1 MIFDTTAV
9 TELID
14 KIIGMMPVLLDGTV
28 DVIKIFFWTVILSV
42 PLGFLVALG
51 RNLRLGFRIGRFDVR
66 PISWIVQI
74 YQLIMRGTPLMLQL
88 MFIMYAPYYLWHVSM
103 NRFTATIFAFAINYA
118 AYFGEIFRSGID
130 SIPRGQYEAAKMLG
144 YTKTQTFFR
153 IILPQVVKRV
163 IPPTGSEF
171 MVLIKDSALANVIGQ
186 PQLFDSA
193 KKLMSSSSSILP
205 LVIAGVIFLIL
216 NAVVEY
222 AFKLCE
228 KKLNYY
234 KG

>member
-1 MIFDTTAV
+1 MIFD
-9 TELID
+9 
-14 KIIGMMPVLLDGTV
+14 KITGMMPVLLDGTV

-144 YTKTQTFFR
+144 STKTQTFFR

-171 MVLIKDSALANVIGQ
+171 MVLIKGSALANVIGQ

>member
-1 MIFDTTAV
+1 MIFD
-9 TELID
+9 
-14 KIIGMMPVLLDGTV
+14 KITGMMPVLLDGTV

-66 PISWIVQI
+66 PISWIVQL

-88 MFIMYAPYYLWHVSM
+88 MFIMYAPYYLWHFSM
-103 NRFTATIFAFAINYA
+103 NHCTATIFAFAINYA

-171 MVLIKDSALANVIGQ
+171 MVLIKDSSLANVIGQ

-193 KKLMSSSSSILP
+193 QKLMSSSSSILP

>member
-66 PISWIVQI
+66 PVSWIVQL

-88 MFIMYAPYYLWHVSM
+88 MFIMYAPYYLWHFSM

-153 IILPQVVKRV
+153 IILPQVIKRV

>member
-1 MIFDTTAV
+1 
-9 TELID
+9 
-14 KIIGMMPVLLDGTV
+14 
-28 DVIKIFFWTVILSV
+28 
-42 PLGFLVALG
+42 
-51 RNLRLGFRIGRFDVR
+51 
-66 PISWIVQI
+66 
-74 YQLIMRGTPLMLQL
+74 MRGTPLMLQL

-193 KKLMSSSSSILP
+193 KS
-205 LVIAGVIFLIL
+205 
-216 NAVVEY
+216 
-222 AFKLCE
+222 
-228 KKLNYY
+228 
-234 KG
+234 

>member
-1 MIFDTTAV
+1 MLF
-9 TELID
+9 D
-14 KIIGMMPVLLDGTV
+14 KITNMMPVLLDGTM
-28 DVIKIFFWTVILSV
+28 DVINIFVWTVLLSV

-51 RNLRLGFRIGRFDVR
+51 RNLNFGFHLGRLHVR
-66 PISWIVQI
+66 PISWVIQF

-88 MFIMYAPYYLWHVSM
+88 MFVMYAPAYLFHMRVD
-103 NRFTATIFAFAINYA
+103 RFQATILAFSINYA

-130 SIPRGQYEAAKMLG
+130 SIPHGQYEAAKMLG
-144 YTKTQTFFR
+144 YTKTQTFLH

-186 PQLFDSA
+186 PQLFDA
-193 KKLMSSSSSILP
+193 AQKLMTGSSSILP
-205 LVIAGVIFLIL
+205 LIIAGVIFLAL
-216 NAVVEY
+216 NSIVEY
-222 AFKLCE
+222 AFKALE

>member
-1 MIFDTTAV
+1 MLIEQSASIFD
-9 TELID
+9 
-14 KIIGMMPVLLDGTV
+14 KIATMMPVLLDGTV
-28 DVIKIFFWTVILSV
+28 DVINIFVWTVVLSV

-51 RNLRLGFRIGRFDVR
+51 RNLNVGFHVGRLHIC
-66 PISWIVQI
+66 PLSWVIQF

-88 MFIMYAPYYLWHVSM
+88 MFVMYAPSYLFHMKVD
-103 NRFTATIFAFAINYA
+103 RFQATILAFAINYA

-130 SIPRGQYEAAKMLG
+130 SIPHGQYEAAKMLG
-144 YTKTQTFFR
+144 YTKTQTFLH

-186 PQLFDSA
+186 PQLFDAA
-193 KKLMSSSSSILP
+193 KKLMTGTSSILP
-205 LVIAGVIFLIL
+205 LIIAGFIFLVL
-216 NAVVEY
+216 NAIVEY
-222 AFKLCE
+222 AFKALE

>member
-1 MIFDTTAV
+1 MLFENLLLTLQKAQT
-9 TELID
+9 
-14 KIIGMMPVLLDGTV
+14 MMPVLLEGTL
-28 DVIKIFFWTVILSV
+28 DVIHIFVWTVVLSV

-51 RNLRLGFRIGRFDVR
+51 RNVTLGLHIGRVPIR
-66 PISWIVQI
+66 PLSWIIQF

-88 MFIMYAPYYLWHVSM
+88 MFVMYAPAFLFETKID
-103 NRFTATIFAFAINYA
+103 RFTATIFAFAINYA

-144 YTKTQTFFR
+144 YTKTQTFFY

-193 KKLMSSSSSILP
+193 KKLMTGSASILP
-205 LVIAGVIFLIL
+205 LVIAGLIFLVL
-216 NAVVEY
+216 NAIVEY
-222 AFKLCE
+222 AFKLLE

>member
-1 MIFDTTAV
+1 MFFD
-9 TELID
+9 LLD
-14 KIIGMMPVLLDGTV
+14 KISGMMPVLLDGTV
-28 DVIKIFFWTVILSV
+28 DVLKIFVWTVILSV

-51 RNLRLGFRIGRFDVR
+51 RNLNLGVPIGRFRIR
-66 PISWIVQI
+66 PISWVVQF

-88 MFIMYAPYYLWHVSM
+88 MFVMYAPSYIFHVGM
-103 NRFTATIFAFAINYA
+103 DRFTATILAFSINYA

-130 SIPRGQYEAAKMLG
+130 SIPHGQYEAAKMLG
-144 YTKTQTFFR
+144 YTKTQTFFH

-193 KKLMSSSSSILP
+193 KKLMTTNSSILP

-222 AFKLCE
+222 AFKLLE

>member
-1 MIFDTTAV
+1 MFFD
-9 TELID
+9 LLD
-14 KIIGMMPVLLDGTV
+14 KISGMMPVLLDGTV
-28 DVIKIFFWTVILSV
+28 DVLKIFVWTVILSV

-51 RNLRLGFRIGRFDVR
+51 RNLNLGVQVGRIRIR
-66 PISWIVQI
+66 PISWVVQL

-88 MFIMYAPYYLWHVSM
+88 MFVMYAPSYIFHVGM
-103 NRFTATIFAFAINYA
+103 DRFTATILAFSINYA

-130 SIPRGQYEAAKMLG
+130 SIPHGQYEAAKMLG
-144 YTKTQTFFR
+144 YTKTQTFFH

-193 KKLMSSSSSILP
+193 KKLMTTNSSILP

-222 AFKLCE
+222 AFKLLE
-228 KKLNYY
+228 KKLNYFRV
-234 KG
+234 

>member
-66 PISWIVQI
+66 PISWIVQL

>member
-1 MIFDTTAV
+1 MLF
-9 TELID
+9 D
-14 KIIGMMPVLLDGTV
+14 KISNMMPILLDGTV
-28 DVIKIFFWTVILSV
+28 DVINIFVWTVVLSV

-51 RNLRLGFRIGRFDVR
+51 RNLNFGVRIGRVNIR
-66 PISWIVQI
+66 PLSWIIQF

-88 MFIMYAPYYLWHVSM
+88 MFVMYAPSFLLGIKVD
-103 NRFTATIFAFAINYA
+103 RFQATILAFAINYA

-130 SIPRGQYEAAKMLG
+130 SIPHGQYEAAKMLG
-144 YTKTQTFFR
+144 YTKTQTFFH

-193 KKLMSSSSSILP
+193 NKLMAGTSSILP
-205 LVIAGVIFLIL
+205 LILAGFIFLVL
-216 NAVVEY
+216 NAIVEY
-222 AFKLCE
+222 AFKILE
-228 KKLNYY
+228 KKLDYY

>member
-1 MIFDTTAV
+1 MFFD
-9 TELID
+9 LLD
-14 KIIGMMPVLLDGTV
+14 KISGMMPVLLDGTV
-28 DVIKIFFWTVILSV
+28 DVLKIFIWTVILSV

-51 RNLRLGFRIGRFDVR
+51 RNLNLGVPIGRFRIR
-66 PISWIVQI
+66 PISCVVQF

-88 MFIMYAPYYLWHVSM
+88 MFVMYAPSYIFHVGM
-103 NRFTATIFAFAINYA
+103 DRFTATILAFSINYA

-130 SIPRGQYEAAKMLG
+130 SIPHGQYEAAKMLG
-144 YTKTQTFFR
+144 YTKTQTFFH

-193 KKLMSSSSSILP
+193 KKLMTTNSSILP

-222 AFKLCE
+222 AFKLLE

>member
-1 MIFDTTAV
+1 MIFDAPKI
-9 TELID
+9 TELIN
-14 KIIGMMPVLLDGTV
+14 KIISMMPVLLDGTV

-66 PISWIVQI
+66 PISWVVQL

>member
-1 MIFDTTAV
+1 MLSEQLSATF
-9 TELID
+9 D
-14 KIIGMMPVLLDGTV
+14 KIASMIPVLLDGTV
-28 DVIKIFFWTVILSV
+28 DVIHIFVWTVVLSV

-51 RNLRLGFRIGRFDVR
+51 RNLNFGIRLGRVSIR
-66 PISWIVQI
+66 PISWVVQF

-88 MFIMYAPYYLWHVSM
+88 MFVMYAPSYLFQMKVD
-103 NRFTATIFAFAINYA
+103 RFQATILAFAINYA

-144 YTKTQTFFR
+144 YTKSQTFFH

-186 PQLFDSA
+186 PQLFDAS
-193 KKLMSSSSSILP
+193 KKLMTGTSSILP
-205 LVIAGVIFLIL
+205 LIIAGFIFLVL
-216 NAVVEY
+216 NAIVEY
-222 AFKLCE
+222 AFKALE

>member
-51 RNLRLGFRIGRFDVR
+51 RNLHFGFQVGRVRVR
-66 PISWIVQI
+66 PVSLIVQL

-88 MFIMYAPYYLWHVSM
+88 MFIMYAPYYLWHFSM

>member
-66 PISWIVQI
+66 PISWVVQL

>member
-1 MIFDTTAV
+1 MIFD
-9 TELID
+9 
-14 KIIGMMPVLLDGTV
+14 KITGMMPVLLDGTV

-66 PISWIVQI
+66 PISWIVQL

-103 NRFTATIFAFAINYA
+103 NRFTATIFAFAVNYA
-118 AYFGEIFRSGID
+118 AYSGEIFRSGID

>member
-1 MIFDTTAV
+1 MFVNLSA
-9 TELID
+9 LLD
-14 KIIGMMPVLLDGTV
+14 KISGMMPVLLDGTV
-28 DVIKIFFWTVILSV
+28 DVLKIFVWTVILSV

-51 RNLRLGFRIGRFDVR
+51 RNLNLGVQVGRIRIR
-66 PISWIVQI
+66 PISWVVQL

-88 MFIMYAPYYLWHVSM
+88 MFVMYAPSYIFHVGM
-103 NRFTATIFAFAINYA
+103 DRFTATILAFSINYA

-130 SIPRGQYEAAKMLG
+130 SIPHGQYEAAKMLG
-144 YTKTQTFFR
+144 YTKTQTFFH

-193 KKLMSSSSSILP
+193 KKLMTTNSSILP

-222 AFKLCE
+222 AFKLLE

>member
-1 MIFDTTAV
+1 MIFDAPKI
-9 TELID
+9 TELIN
-14 KIIGMMPVLLDGTV
+14 KIISMMPVLLDGTV

-51 RNLRLGFRIGRFDVR
+51 RNLHLGFRIGRFDVR
-66 PISWIVQI
+66 PVSWIVQL

-88 MFIMYAPYYLWHVSM
+88 MFIMYAPYYLWHFSM

>member
-1 MIFDTTAV
+1 MI
-9 TELID
+9 LD
-14 KIIGMMPVLLDGTV
+14 KVLGMMPVLLDGTV

-51 RNLRLGFRIGRFDVR
+51 RNLHLGFHVGR
-66 PISWIVQI
+66 VQI
-74 YQLIMRGTPLMLQL
+74 RPLSWVVQFYQLIMRGTPLMLQL
-88 MFIMYAPYYLWHVSM
+88 MFVMYAPYYLFGVSM
-103 NRFTATIFAFAINYA
+103 DRFTATIFAFTINYA

-130 SIPRGQYEAAKMLG
+130 AIPRGQYEAAKMLG
-144 YTKTQTFFR
+144 YTKSQTFFH
-153 IILPQVVKRV
+153 IVLPQVVKRV

-193 KKLMSSSSSILP
+193 KKLMTSSSSILP
-205 LVIAGVIFLIL
+205 LVIAGFIFLIL

-222 AFKLCE
+222 GFKRLE

>member
-1 MIFDTTAV
+1 MIFDAPKI
-9 TELID
+9 TELIN
-14 KIIGMMPVLLDGTV
+14 KIISMMPVLLDGTV

-66 PISWIVQI
+66 PISWIVQL

>member
-1 MIFDTTAV
+1 MIF
-9 TELID
+9 D

-51 RNLRLGFRIGRFDVR
+51 RNLHLGFRIGRFDVR
-66 PISWIVQI
+66 PVSWIVQL

-130 SIPRGQYEAAKMLG
+130 SIPRGQYGAAKMLG

>member
-1 MIFDTTAV
+1 MFVNLSA
-9 TELID
+9 LLD
-14 KIIGMMPVLLDGTV
+14 KISGMMPVLLDGTV
-28 DVIKIFFWTVILSV
+28 DVLKIFVWTVILSV

-51 RNLRLGFRIGRFDVR
+51 RNLNLGVQIGRIRIR
-66 PISWIVQI
+66 PISWVVQL

-88 MFIMYAPYYLWHVSM
+88 MFVMYAPSYIFHVGM
-103 NRFTATIFAFAINYA
+103 DRFTATILAFSINYA

-130 SIPRGQYEAAKMLG
+130 SIPHGQYEAAKMLG
-144 YTKTQTFFR
+144 YTKTQTFFH

-193 KKLMSSSSSILP
+193 KKLMTTNSSILP

-222 AFKLCE
+222 AFKLLE